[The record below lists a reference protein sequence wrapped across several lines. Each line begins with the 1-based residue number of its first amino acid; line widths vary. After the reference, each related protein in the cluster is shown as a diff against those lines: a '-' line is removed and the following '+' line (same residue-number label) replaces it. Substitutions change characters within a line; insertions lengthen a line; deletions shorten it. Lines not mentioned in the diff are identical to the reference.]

1 VACVLGAILAVP
13 VTPAVAHPLGNFT
26 VNHYNGI
33 ELFPDRVDV
42 LAVVDTA
49 EIPTAQGFPAIDTD
63 ESGELSDAERASY
76 AEDRCQDVAAA
87 VTAEVDGTALDWTV
101 SAPTLEAVPGA
112 AGLPTLRLTCE
123 LSAPADL
130 SGPAT
135 FTLVDGNGEGRVGW
149 REITA
154 VGDGVRL
161 LQPQVPAETISEQL
175 RVYPEDLLLSPLNVN
190 SVTLRTEPGEGST
203 GSEDLR
209 TGAAADPF
217 TRFIAAADAYLEE
230 LIGPELT
237 PLVGV
242 LALLLAVLLGAG
254 HALLPGHGKTVMAA
268 YLAGRRGSRRDA
280 LIVGATVTGTHTAGV
295 LVLGI
300 AISVSSAVAGEQVLR
315 WLGVISGLL
324 VAAIGVALLRSAVRS
339 RRTRAAELE
348 RAAVLVGA
356 GGLEETSTSGR
367 GSGGHDHDHS
377 HDHDHDHSHDHNHD
391 SRHDHGHSD
400 DHDHAHDGGSGHSGA
415 PARAHVLE
423 HTHSHGFGRAHS
435 HAPGDGY
442 SRSGL
447 IGMGVAGG
455 LVPSPSA
462 LIVLLASIGLGRT
475 AFGVALVFAYG
486 LGMAGTLTAVG
497 LLLVRLRNRLADRG
511 RRGRLKHSAA
521 VIAAALPVLTAVLV
535 LVVGVALALR
545 GILSP
550 V

>member
-1 VACVLGAILAVP
+1 M
-13 VTPAVAHPLGNFT
+13 
-26 VNHYNGI
+26 
-33 ELFPDRVDV
+33 
-42 LAVVDTA
+42 
-49 EIPTAQGFPAIDTD
+49 
-63 ESGELSDAERASY
+63 
-76 AEDRCQDVAAA
+76 
-87 VTAEVDGTALDWTV
+87 
-101 SAPTLEAVPGA
+101 
-112 AGLPTLRLTCE
+112 
-123 LSAPADL
+123 
-130 SGPAT
+130 
-135 FTLVDGNGEGRVGW
+135 
-149 REITA
+149 
-154 VGDGVRL
+154 
-161 LQPQVPAETISEQL
+161 
-175 RVYPEDLLLSPLNVN
+175 
-190 SVTLRTEPGEGST
+190 
-203 GSEDLR
+203 
-209 TGAAADPF
+209 
-217 TRFIAAADAYLEE
+217 
-230 LIGPELT
+230 
-237 PLVGV
+237 
-242 LALLLAVLLGAG
+242 
-254 HALLPGHGKTVMAA
+254 LPGHGKTVMAA

-435 HAPGDGY
+435 HGPGDGY